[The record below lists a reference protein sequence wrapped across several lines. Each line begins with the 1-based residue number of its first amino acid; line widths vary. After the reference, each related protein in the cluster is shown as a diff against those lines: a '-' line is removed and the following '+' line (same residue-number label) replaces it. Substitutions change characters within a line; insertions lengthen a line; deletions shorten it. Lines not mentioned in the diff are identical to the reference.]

1 MPGTEGGDA
10 IAQAAAML
18 ADGAIL
24 AVKGIGGYHL
34 ACDAASEEAVGALR
48 SRKHREEKPFALMA
62 TGIEEARTL
71 VELSADEEELL
82 LGRERPIV
90 IARRRDGASVAQA
103 VAPLSRDLGVML
115 PYAPLQHVL
124 LADFGRALVMTS
136 ANVSDE
142 PIAYGD
148 EDARETAR
156 RDRGR
161 LPRPR
166 PPDPHANRRLG
177 RAQRPARGRP
187 HAPLMMRRSRGFVP
201 QSVRLPLEVPAA
213 LGCGAELK
221 STFCVAKGGRAWPS
235 HHIGDLKNCETLCSF
250 REGVEHFERLFAVEP
265 RVIAH
270 DLHPDYLSTRYAL
283 ERADDDPELELVGV
297 QHHHAHLAACL
308 AEHGENGCGPGRD
321 LRRHRLRRGRVG
333 VGRRAPRRRP
343 RGIRARRHAD
353 ARPPPRRRPCRSGAL
368 ADGGVMALARHGR

>member
-1 MPGTEGGDA
+1 MAAERVEPTSESGFRILPSESHGEADAMVSADMATCDACLAELADPADRRYRYPFINCTDCGPRFTIVKGVPYDRPQTTMADFRMCPLCQAEYDDPLNRRFHAQPNACPTCGPTAHLVPGTVPGTEGGDA

-48 SRKHREEKPFALMA
+48 SRKQREEKPFALMA

-71 VELSADEEELL
+71 VELTPAEEELL

-148 EDARETAR
+148 DDARE
-156 RDRGR
+156 
-161 LPRPR
+161 
-166 PPDPHANRRLG
+166 RLG
-177 RAQRPARGRP
+177 KIADAFLIHDRPI
-187 HAPLMMRRSRGFVP
+187 HMRTDDSVVRS
-201 QSVRLPLEVPAA
+201 
-213 LGCGAELK
+213 
-221 STFCVAKGGRAWPS
+221 
-235 HHIGDLKNCETLCSF
+235 ID
-250 REGVEHFERLFAVEP
+250 P
-265 RVIAH
+265 RH
-270 DLHPDYLSTRYAL
+270 
-283 ERADDDPELELVGV
+283 
-297 QHHHAHLAACL
+297 
-308 AEHGENGCGPGRD
+308 
-321 LRRHRLRRGRVG
+321 
-333 VGRRAPRRRP
+333 PRR
-343 RGIRARRHAD
+343 
-353 ARPPPRRRPCRSGAL
+353 
-368 ADGGVMALARHGR
+368 

>member
-1 MPGTEGGDA
+1 
-10 IAQAAAML
+10 ML

-34 ACDAASEEAVGALR
+34 ACDAASEEAVAALR
-48 SRKHREEKPFALMA
+48 SRKQREEKPFALMA

-71 VELSADEEELL
+71 VDLSAGEEALL
-82 LGRERPIV
+82 IGRERPIV
-90 IARRRDGASVAQA
+90 IARRRDGAPVAHA

-124 LADFGRALVMTS
+124 LADFGSALVMTS

-142 PIAYGD
+142 PIAFGD
-148 EDARETAR
+148 EDARE
-156 RDRGR
+156 
-161 LPRPR
+161 
-166 PPDPHANRRLG
+166 RLG
-177 RAQRPARGRP
+177 EIADAFLVHDRPIHMRTDDSVVRAVHDRP
-187 HAPLMMRRSRGFVP
+187 PLMMRRSRGYVP
-201 QSVRLPLEVPAA
+201 QSVRLPLEAPAT

-235 HHIGDLKNCETLCSF
+235 HHIGDLKNFETLTSF

-270 DLHPDYLSTRYAL
+270 DLHPDYLSTRYAV
-283 ERADDDPELELVGV
+283 ERADSDPELELVGV

-308 AEHGENGCGPGRD
+308 AEHGETGRGAGGH

-343 RGIRARRHAD
+343 RRDSSAPA
-353 ARPPPRRRPCRSGAL
+353 C
-368 ADGGVMALARHGR
+368 